1 MSPVAG
7 RAIAEV
13 ETRSGAAVGSVVTSG
28 LRSIGFAIGSV
39 PLGVAGGNDESDA
52 DDVGRPTWL
61 GRGIGGR
68 AATPDG
74 ASLMRRVAGPA
85 GLEGGGLEIGPT
97 FGGAT
102 PSEVWTTPERGRVP
116 DVARFDDAPETPDVT
131 PEIAPGG
138 ADCTADCGRGA
149 CGGIDGRMIP
159 ADGFV
164 PPLLGGSGLGMEGGT
179 VDEPAGRV
187 TRAASSTPFLF
198 AGEGPRPSRSAKT
211 ALIRK
216 MK

>member
-1 MSPVAG
+1 MSAG
-7 RAIAEV
+7 RVIADV
-13 ETRSGAAVGSVVTSG
+13 DTRSGAAVGSVVTSG

-52 DDVGRPTWL
+52 EDVRRPTWL

-68 AATPDG
+68 AATPEG
-74 ASLMRRVAGPA
+74 ASLMRLVAGPA
-85 GLEGGGLEIGPT
+85 GLEGGGLEPGLT

-102 PSEVWTTPERGRVP
+102 PSDVWSTPERGRVP
-116 DVARFDDAPETPDVT
+116 EARFDEAPETDTFDVT
-131 PEIAPGG
+131 PETAPADG
-138 ADCTADCGRGA
+138 AADCGRGA
-149 CGGIDGRMIP
+149 CGVIEGRMMP

-164 PPLLGGSGLGMEGGT
+164 PPLLGGSGRGMDGGT

-187 TRAASSTPFLF
+187 ARAASSTPFTF
-198 AGEGPRPSRSAKT
+198 AGEGCRPSRSAKT